1 MASPLSKD
9 INLAANNC
17 GYGGTIEDLI
27 VNYVHPLFLK
37 AKSATIQEDNSNW
50 YKATTGVF
58 DENY

>member
-1 MASPLSKD
+1 MANPLSKD

-37 AKSATIQEDNSNW
+37 AKSAKIQEDNSNW
-50 YKATTGVF
+50 HKATTGVF